1 MASFNCLRVI
11 NRAGRRE
18 YGLRPL
24 TLEALIN
31 ILYGAY
37 DYYREAPD
45 DHELFD
51 AAGKLDLAKY
61 QQLLF
66 ADAALGVNDTL
77 GGTDEQ
83 NDAIRTDYNT
93 ILYAKNRAFDSL
105 HTAYQYYISN

>member
-1 MASFNCLRVI
+1 MKQPLYSVGQLVNYLRVI

-18 YGLRPL
+18 YGLQPL

-61 QQLLF
+61 Q
-66 ADAALGVNDTL
+66 
-77 GGTDEQ
+77 
-83 NDAIRTDYNT
+83 
-93 ILYAKNRAFDSL
+93 
-105 HTAYQYYISN
+105 